1 MTIRRFEDIE
11 AWQLGRELCQRIF
24 ELAHNEGLNRD
35 FSIKDQIFR
44 SSGSIMDNIA
54 EGFDAGSTAE
64 FIRFLNYAK
73 RSTTEVQSQLY
84 RILDRRYCDQ
94 STFNDLYQQAATAR
108 AKIGKFIL
116 YLQSLD
122 SKSPKVKT
130 LTSNKRA
137 VPPPV
142 E

>member
-1 MTIRRFEDIE
+1 
-11 AWQLGRELCQRIF
+11 
-24 ELAHNEGLNRD
+24 
-35 FSIKDQIFR
+35 
-44 SSGSIMDNIA
+44 MDNIA

-84 RILDRRYCDQ
+84 RILDRQYCEQDA
-94 STFNDLYQQAATAR
+94 FDRLYKHAATVR

-122 SKSPKVKT
+122 SKSPRVKT
-130 LTSNKRA
+130 LTSNKQA
-137 VPPPV
+137 GPPSV